1 MTFNYEWIVLLS
13 LVFEVM
19 FNLDLRIFSQNL
31 ATVNKLF

>member
-1 MTFNYEWIVLLS
+1 MTFNYEWIFLLS

-19 FNLDLRIFSQNL
+19 FNLDLRTFSQNL